1 MKMIQ
6 ERYKEI
12 LPELMETTGRK
23 NMNAVPRIE
32 KVVINAGLGKS
43 IQDPTYVDSAVS
55 VIARI
60 SGQQPI
66 KTKAK
71 KSISNFKIRKG
82 MIVGAK
88 VTLRGKRMYDFLN
101 KMITIAL
108 PRVRDF
114 QGIERNGFDGR
125 GNYSLGFPEHIVFP
139 EISTD
144 EIEKIVGLEINVVT
158 SARTDAEGRMLLE
171 KLGFPFKKVDQK

>member
-43 IQDPTYVDSAVS
+43 IQDPTYVDAAVS

-158 SARTDAEGRMLLE
+158 SAHTDAEGRMLLE

>member
-1 MKMIQ
+1 MIQ

-12 LPELMETTGRK
+12 VPELIQATGRK
-23 NMNAVPRIE
+23 NVNAVPRIE
-32 KVVINAGLGKS
+32 KVVINAGLGRS
-43 IQDPTYVDSAVS
+43 INDPSYIEAAVS
-55 VIARI
+55 VLQRI
-60 SGQQPI
+60 SGQQPV

-71 KSISNFKIRKG
+71 KSISNFKVRKG
-82 MIVGAK
+82 MVVGAK

-101 KMITIAL
+101 KLVTVAL

-114 QGIERNGFDGR
+114 RGISTEGFDGR

-144 EIEKIVGLEINVVT
+144 EIEKIVGLEINIVT
-158 SARTDAEGRMLLE
+158 SAHTDAEGRLLLE